1 MSNQKTMKKLT
12 ALFVLLCSFRLVIA
26 CQAGID
32 PDALAFDPNIKHGKL
47 TNGLQYYILN
57 NRDPK
62 DRVYIR
68 LVVNA
73 GSMHE
78 DDDQKG
84 IAHLV
89 EHMAF
94 NGSKK

>member
-12 ALFVLLCSFRLVIA
+12 ALFVLLCSFRLIIA

-78 DDDQKG
+78 DDSAPT
-84 IAHLV
+84 II
-89 EHMAF
+89 HMLYRYTR
-94 NGSKK
+94 SLP